1 MLEHLQEDPL
11 SPLVEAFLRG
21 VDYTAPVEGEA
32 NLLQLLRKL
41 GNILIR
47 NLTGMLSRL
56 DRIVLSRQAISIE
69 TDGEQD
75 IICLLYTSRCV

>member
-1 MLEHLQEDPL
+1 MVSITRLQSKEKPT
-11 SPLVEAFLRG
+11 FF
-21 VDYTAPVEGEA
+21 
-32 NLLQLLRKL
+32 QLLRKL

-56 DRIVLSRQAISIE
+56 DRIVLGRQAISIE

-75 IICLLYTSRCV
+75 IIALHPSLSGDNLQAGVGLI